1 MKKSPPRSRLN
12 SGSNTRRN
20 CPHRRSRLFVAPF
33 FFLYICMYRFKS
45 VVRSLSEE
53 GAQNSKHIWT
63 EMNCLGCR
71 VQHFLNVVYLA
82 SSDIWFK
89 KKGIFSD
96 KIFARARFRPLAQR
110 RQRSFLFTLWTQ
122 KSAPENRQRDRE
134 SSVQIRFQKGAKVL
148 KTFIFLLDFFFRPVK
163 GRVGSEE
170 EEEEG

>member
-1 MKKSPPRSRLN
+1 
-12 SGSNTRRN
+12 
-20 CPHRRSRLFVAPF
+20 
-33 FFLYICMYRFKS
+33 MYRFKS